1 MKFRSH
7 MPLETISEAEN
18 FLGKHT
24 CMQPPD
30 PLIALSYPSL
40 IKIMKHY
47 DHALPCPLV
56 GAPFDMTLVCG
67 SPYTCTRSKY
77 RSNHRLHRDTM
88 PLN

>member
-1 MKFRSH
+1 
-7 MPLETISEAEN
+7 
-18 FLGKHT
+18 
-24 CMQPPD
+24 
-30 PLIALSYPSL
+30 
-40 IKIMKHY
+40 MKHY

-77 RSNHRLHRDTM
+77 RSNHRLHCDTM